1 MDFDDTSEEAA
12 FRAEVRAGCRPS
24 MRGHTN
30 RPPPDELMPWYRR
43 LWRQGWIAPDWPK
56 VYCGTGATPD
66 QQIIMTEKLARI
78 AAPHLPAQV
87 LHHIGPIL
95 IEFGTE
101 AQKAK
106 HLPPIPGSAMLLSSL
121 LGNAATQRRRYADIA
136 ELM

>member
-1 MDFDDTSEEAA
+1 MFRHDLPEEAA

-78 AAPHLPAQV
+78 AAPHLRAQG
-87 LHHIGPIL
+87 LHHIGTIL

-101 AQKAK
+101 AQTAK
-106 HLPPIPGSAMLLSSL
+106 HLPPILRSAMLLSSL